1 MTAPSHRAGSTHGL
15 VDQAWARRGS
25 ISSTARSD
33 AGRREG
39 KPRASTDQSAGKL
52 GRSSVRKV
60 VRKNPSRIVVV
71 SLIPWRSSRP
81 NPFLYRQQSRV
92 ERVGVRTRHDPFQ
105 RELRMQGIHEN
116 IPFAGSDHGRH
127 PQCRQIVRLE
137 PRIANCSTDRDPT
150 PPTCRQRLGRQNE
163 MVRDFHGTGIKRLN
177 VIGLFEADENLQGGE
192 GERLRHAANR
202 GGSWGMTMMMTR
214 WS

>member
-127 PQCRQIVRLE
+127 PQCRQIVTASRLTCM
-137 PRIANCSTDRDPT
+137 RIFRIGAQGQCGLRTSDRECCRRSFLTLKNRKFAPVGKDEI
-150 PPTCRQRLGRQNE
+150 PTCDGGRA
-163 MVRDFHGTGIKRLN
+163 VT
-177 VIGLFEADENLQGGE
+177 
-192 GERLRHAANR
+192 HAVNTKTACNHYR
-202 GGSWGMTMMMTR
+202 SITELD
-214 WS
+214 